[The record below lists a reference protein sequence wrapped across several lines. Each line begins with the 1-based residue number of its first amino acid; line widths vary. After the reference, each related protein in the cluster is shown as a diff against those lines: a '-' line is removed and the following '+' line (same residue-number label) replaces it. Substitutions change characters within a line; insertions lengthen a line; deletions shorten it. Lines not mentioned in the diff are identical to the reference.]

1 MEITKRY
8 LIVVLLS
15 GILVFLPEPS
25 GADEKIVNVS
35 STRPAVSW
43 TQLIFQGSKLLNR
56 ISVEIEL
63 GAGGQISGD
72 FSTKLGKDI
81 GGCTETADDSKILT
95 VRSSST
101 GVGFSEN
108 RYQEIIWF
116 NGLVA
121 RPEKRIRLSNGE
133 SPWVKSYCWEE
144 KGVRRQKI
152 LPGKPN
158 ENKQPPTKWTKRTES
173 FYQYPQEVVGCDAIL
188 DPVLVFYI
196 LSAFDSGRLQSPFEL
211 CVFGRKQLHQLTIA
225 QEKTSPLKVSYKVR
239 SSSQKVTIDDKISP
253 RIFSIST
260 APLAPDNKEPET
272 FSFLGLNK
280 EIRIYMD
287 PEKRLP
293 VRISGTNNSLGKLVL
308 DLKVHSQ

>member
-1 MEITKRY
+1 MEIVKKY
-8 LIVVLLS
+8 LIVVVLL

-25 GADEKIVNVS
+25 RAEGKMVYES
-35 STRPAVSW
+35 SARPAVSW

-56 ISVEIEL
+56 ISLEIEL
-63 GAGGQISGD
+63 GEVAQISGD
-72 FSTKLGKDI
+72 FSTKLGKDL
-81 GGCTETADDSKILT
+81 GGCAETADDSKILT
-95 VRSSST
+95 VRSSSA

-108 RYQEIIWF
+108 RYEEVIWF
-116 NGLVA
+116 NGVAA
-121 RPEKRIRLSNGE
+121 RPEKRIRMSNGE

-152 LPGKPN
+152 LPAKPN
-158 ENKQPPTKWTKRTES
+158 ENKQPPTTWTKRTES
-173 FYQYPQEVVGCDAIL
+173 FYQYPQEVAGCYAIL
-188 DPVLVFYI
+188 DPALVFYI

-211 CVFGRKQLHQLTIA
+211 CVFGRKQLHQLAIV

-239 SSSQKVTIDDKISP
+239 SSSQEVAIDDTISP
-253 RIFSIST
+253 QIFLISS
-260 APLAPDNKEPET
+260 APLVPENKEPET